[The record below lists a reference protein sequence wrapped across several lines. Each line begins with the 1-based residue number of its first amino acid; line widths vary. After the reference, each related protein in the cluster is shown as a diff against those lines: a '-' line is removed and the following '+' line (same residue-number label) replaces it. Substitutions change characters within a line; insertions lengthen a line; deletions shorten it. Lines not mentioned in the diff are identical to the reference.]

1 MFLKR
6 VFDIAASAIG
16 LIILSP
22 VLLIIA
28 FLIKLLTP
36 GPVFF
41 LQVRAGRHGAPFKII
56 KFRTMVVGHSGSSVS
71 VKGESRITPL
81 GSRLRK
87 YKLDEL
93 PELWNILAGHM
104 SFVGPRPDVLE
115 YVNRLNEDERRILD
129 LRPGLTSPASLKY
142 LNEEEILETVPDPIR
157 YFDEVIWPDKMKM
170 NLEYCSSRT
179 FVGDI
184 ELIIKTIF
192 RS

>member
-6 VFDIAASAIG
+6 VFDFTASAIG
-16 LIILSP
+16 LIILLP
-22 VLLIIA
+22 ELLIIA
-28 FLIKLLTP
+28 FLIKLFTP

-41 LQVRAGRHGAPFKII
+41 LQVRAGRHGIPFKII
-56 KFRTMVVGHSGSSVS
+56 KFRTMMVGHSGSSVS

-93 PELWNILAGHM
+93 PELWNILAGQM

-115 YVNRLNEDERRILD
+115 YVNRLNEDEKRILD

-142 LNEEEILETVPDPIR
+142 SKEEEILETVSDPIR

>member
-6 VFDIAASAIG
+6 VFDITASAIG

-93 PELWNILAGHM
+93 PELWNILVGQM

-115 YVNRLNEDERRILD
+115 YVNRLNEDEKRILD

-142 LNEEEILETVPDPIR
+142 SKEEEILEAVPDPIR

-170 NLEYCSSRT
+170 NLEYCNSRT

>member
-16 LIILSP
+16 LVILSP

-28 FLIKLLTP
+28 ILIKVFTP

-41 LQVRAGRHGAPFKII
+41 LQARAGRHGIPFKII
-56 KFRTMVVGHSGSSVS
+56 KFRTMVVGHKGSSVS

-93 PELWNILAGHM
+93 PELWNILAGDM
-104 SFVGPRPDVLE
+104 SFVGPRPDVME
-115 YVNRLNEDERRILD
+115 YVNKLNDEEKRILD

-142 LNEEEILETVPDPIR
+142 SKEEEILETVPDPIR
-157 YFDEVIWPDKMKM
+157 HFDEVIWPDKMKM
-170 NLEYCSSRT
+170 NLEYCNSRT
-179 FVGDI
+179 FFGDI